1 MSDKEAKQELPD
13 DIESCHEL
21 IRELY
26 SMVENLGSDV
36 KHLKQKLQSQ
46 LRYRFGRS
54 TEKLSPGQIA
64 LFAQE
69 LKELL
74 RKPESKNDE
83 ESAVGE
89 AKAQSKDKKAKNGG
103 GGRKPLPQGLP
114 RETRDYYPLEESMN
128 CSECNGQKTEFGKEV
143 TEQLDCVPATFK
155 VIEHVVHKFCC
166 TKCQDGVVQGKKPA
180 QILNGGTPT
189 EGVIA
194 RIVTAKWADHLPLY
208 RQEQIYAREG
218 VEISRSS
225 MGRWMDVAAEEAKP
239 IVERMQELILEGRV
253 IQADEIPVLFIDK
266 DRPIK
271 KGKQGYAWTY
281 YGDAEHPYVFYDFQ
295 PDRSAARPQQTLKG
309 YSNFLLTDGYGGY
322 DWYQRDKSA
331 NCNIHLRRYLEKAE
345 KYDKKKAGL
354 ALAIYSELYK
364 IESRIASLTEAEI
377 LEARNNESR
386 PLMAK
391 LKELFCEWQVST
403 PPKTSLGVAIN
414 YGLPRWDK
422 MCRFLDHACLKMDT
436 NLVENSVRPIALGRK
451 NWMHIGSENALETAS
466 VLASLVNTC
475 KRLKINTFVY
485 LRDILIRLAKGE
497 QEIDKLLPDKW
508 ICENPL
514 N

>member
-1 MSDKEAKQELPD
+1 MADRETKDELPGD
-13 DIESCHEL
+13 VESCHEL

-26 SMVENLGSDV
+26 AMVENLGSDV
-36 KHLKQKLQSQ
+36 QHLKQKLQNQ

-54 TEKLSPGQIA
+54 SEKLSPGQIA

-69 LKELL
+69 LNELL
-74 RKPESKNDE
+74 RKPGSEKEEKSETKESGK
-83 ESAVGE
+83 
-89 AKAQSKDKKAKNGG
+89 QKKAKNGG
-103 GGRKPLPQGLP
+103 GGRKPLPATLP
-114 RETRDYYPLEESMN
+114 RETRDYFPLEEALK
-128 CSECNGQKTEFGKEV
+128 CEECGNEKSEFGKEV

-166 TKCQDGVVQGKKPA
+166 SRCQEGVVEGKKPS

-194 RIVTAKWADHLPLY
+194 RVITAKWADHLPLY

-225 MGRWMDVAAEEAKP
+225 MGRWMDVGAVEAKP
-239 IVERMQELILEGRV
+239 IVDRMHELILEGSV
-253 IQADEIPVLFIDK
+253 IQADETPVLFIDK
-266 DRPIK
+266 DRPVK

-281 YGDAEHPYVFYDFQ
+281 YGDAKHPYVLFDFQ
-295 PDRSAARPQQTLKG
+295 PDRCAERPKEILKG

-322 DWYQRDKSA
+322 DWYQREKSA

-364 IESRIASLTEAEI
+364 IESRIQSLTESEI
-377 LEARNNESR
+377 LQARNEESR

-391 LKELFCEWQVST
+391 LKELLFDWQIST
-403 PPKTSLGVAIN
+403 PPKTSLGIAIN

-422 MCRFLDHACLKMDT
+422 FCRFLDHACLKMDT

-451 NWMHIGSENALETAS
+451 NWMHVGSEDALETAS

-475 KRLKINTFVY
+475 RRLNVNTFVY
-485 LRDILIRLAKGE
+485 LRDILIRLARGDAD
-497 QEIDKLLPDKW
+497 IDNLLPDKW
-508 ICENPL
+508 VCENPL